1 MDDVIKFF
9 EHYHPSQAKIY
20 NLCIEDDRQYEV
32 ENFSGQVAS
41 FPFYDHNCPPL
52 ALIPAFCNS
61 AYTWLNEGPDHVV
74 AVHCKAGKSRT
85 GLMVCCLLLHI
96 KEQREL
102 DECIRFYGFRRCYDG
117 QGVTI
122 PSQRRYINYYRTLL
136 AANEAL
142 PKPHKQPAL
151 PQKRK
156 MRIVGLQLFD
166 VPAKV
171 VKEQNALEFAFLDH
185 YSLGDGPNLYE
196 SWSSVGGIGGGH
208 NAENL
213 MEQTGAAADLDSA
226 ATGTATGVGADAA
239 ERFSRV
245 VQSMSYALDVSVD
258 EDFKLMM
265 YTSDDKGKRHK
276 LFYIWANTCFMPE
289 PAAPGKPVKLVCY
302 RDQCDK
308 FKGKK
313 KWAKTFRVEISLVD
327 DGPTDRFATS
337 ELSAEEACLRSVK
350 LEHYDPWVL
359 ADVKAAQLAA
369 MQDKKKDKK
378 KHGSDDED
386 GEEDETYEEAAAA
399 LEAMLNT
406 NRDYVQAVTSAAVN
420 FVERAVVGSP
430 LPNIAAK
437 KDWGTYNIEQ
447 LRLTGVAMDPD
458 CLGIDRS
465 RSHLTIM
472 LNSIVGRFEGFQWIF
487 DRVKMP
493 KASDSCTA
501 DAEVVFRVVCA
512 TPIFVLSGDQAG
524 EPTAA
529 ASSTGGAAAAACE
542 GTSAVRAYATGKTTV
557 TVEVENLSLEVRGGK
572 HPWMYRRLNA
582 AFEANIRESVQQ
594 ALQDCALSTKATNDL
609 AARITAATD
618 VLNRTLQ
625 EAPARAAAA

>member
-9 EHYHPSQAKIY
+9 EHYHPSQAKIF

-41 FPFYDHNCPPL
+41 FPFYDHNCPPF

-61 AYTWLNEGPDHVV
+61 AYTWLNEGPDHVI

-102 DECIRFYGFRRCYDG
+102 DECIRFYGFQRCYDG
-117 QGVTI
+117 KGVTI

-136 AANEAL
+136 HANDAL
-142 PKPHKQPAL
+142 PKPNRIPTL
-151 PQKRK
+151 PQPRK
-156 MRIVGLQLFD
+156 MRIVSLQLFD
-166 VPAKV
+166 VPAKIA
-171 VKEQNALEFAFLDH
+171 KENNALQFAIMDH

-208 NAENL
+208 NAERL
-213 MEQTGAAADLDSA
+213 MEQTGA
-226 ATGTATGVGADAA
+226 GADIDAAASSAGTGGAA

-245 VQSMSYALDVSVD
+245 VQSLSYALDVSVD

-276 LFYIWANTCFMPE
+276 LFYVWANTCFMPE
-289 PAAPGKPVKLVCY
+289 PTAPGEAVKLVCY

-327 DGPTDRFATS
+327 DGPTDRLDTS
-337 ELSAEEACLRSVK
+337 GLSTEEASLRSVK
-350 LEHYDPWVL
+350 VRQYDPWVL
-359 ADVKAAQLAA
+359 ADVKAAQQAA
-369 MQDKKKDKK
+369 NEGKKKNKK
-378 KHGSDDED
+378 KQASDDYDED
-386 GEEDETYEEAAAA
+386 DDESYEEAAAA
-399 LEAMLNT
+399 VEAMLSA
-406 NRDYVQAVTSAAVN
+406 RRGAGYVQTVTSAAVN
-420 FVERAVVGSP
+420 FVERAILGVH
-430 LPNIAAK
+430 LPNLSAK

-447 LRLTGVAMDPD
+447 LQLTGVAMEPD
-458 CLGIDRS
+458 CLTIDRS
-465 RSHLTIM
+465 GSHLTIS
-472 LNSIVGRFEGFQWIF
+472 LSSIVGRFEGFQWIF

-501 DAEVVFRVVCA
+501 DAAVVFGVVFA
-512 TPIFVLSGDQAG
+512 TPIFPLSGNLAAG
-524 EPTAA
+524 PAA
-529 ASSTGGAAAAACE
+529 ASSGADGPPACA
-542 GTSAVRAYATGKTTV
+542 SYATGKTTV
-557 TVEVENLSLEVRGGK
+557 TVTVESLSLLEMRGGK
-572 HPWMYRRLNA
+572 HAWIYKRLNA

-618 VLNRTLQ
+618 VLNRTL
-625 EAPARAAAA
+625 AAAQ